1 MKDSEIASAFEAY
14 AATFP
19 AEEMNIL
26 KLEHTRRVVAN
37 AKAIM
42 AGEAFSD
49 RLRGLGETAAWLHDL
64 GRFRQYGQYR
74 TFSDRVSVN
83 HALLSCGEALR
94 LGWLDDRPAP
104 ERNAILRAIECH
116 NLRDLPPHI
125 PPDELALAHLVRDA
139 DKLDIYTVLDHA
151 IETDYLPSHPDVYW
165 GLPLDG
171 PPSPKVVASLERGDS
186 VDYADIQSFAD
197 FVFIQL
203 AWCNGGLY
211 YAASRRLAL
220 ERGEVDIRRRYLHS
234 LLPAHG
240 AVIDR
245 CCDIATAALAR

>member
-1 MKDSEIASAFEAY
+1 MFDLASEYASLA
-14 AATFP
+14 
-19 AEEMNIL
+19 
-26 KLEHTRRVVAN
+26 R
-37 AKAIM
+37 
-42 AGEAFSD
+42 
-49 RLRGLGETAAWLHDL
+49 DL
-64 GRFRQYGQYR
+64 
-74 TFSDRVSVN
+74 D
-83 HALLSCGEALR
+83 LDWEALNGSHVVVTGATGLIGSLCVR
-94 LGWLDDRPAP
+94 TLL
-104 ERNAILRAIECH
+104 ERNRAEQADITVH
-116 NLRDLPPHI
+116 
-125 PPDELALAHLVRDA
+125 ALVRDA